1 MSTDGGMDKEDVV
14 HMHNRILLSYEQEN
28 NTICSNIN
36 RPRVYHTRWSKS
48 DRERQI
54 SYDTTPVESNFKIRV

>member
-1 MSTDGGMDKEDVV
+1 MSIDGEMDKDVV

-36 RPRVYHTRWSKS
+36 RPRDCHTELSKL
-48 DRERQI
+48 DR
-54 SYDTTPVESNFKIRV
+54 V

>member
-1 MSTDGGMDKEDVV
+1 MSIDGAMDKDVV
-14 HMHNRILLSYEQEN
+14 HMHNRLLLSYEQEN

-36 RPRVYHTRWSKS
+36 RPRDYHTKWSKS

-54 SYDTTPVESNFKIRV
+54 SYDTTHAESNFKMI